1 MTADQRV
8 AALEGLG
15 FTARQARFL
24 AVVALHSGYCL
35 RRQYEAFA
43 GIQYGKNVRHFLD
56 GLVQRRLADRFTG
69 RADRGHIYHLHARAL
84 YRALGDEDNRNRRK
98 GSAAHIAR
106 KLMLLDYVLSRPD
119 VEWFATEA
127 EKVHLFVQ
135 RFGVPREALPRRM
148 VRPSDEATVAHARF
162 FLHKLPIYLS
172 GEPPVAHFVYLI
184 TEAGGEGLAGFLGD
198 HASLLH
204 RLPGWTVVVIG
215 AKHSAGFDACQSAF
229 DAHARHASAGIDRT
243 ADLAWY
249 FATRRMVEQ
258 GDLSQICVRDIG
270 RLRALRQTLAT
281 PRHERLYARWLAT
294 RNLELDSPVAES
306 STTSSGRL
314 VVEPLPFA
322 YEQFGSLPGVA

>member
-8 AALEGLG
+8 TALEGLG
-15 FTARQARFL
+15 FTTRQSRFL
-24 AVVALHSGYCL
+24 AAVALNSGYCL

-43 GIQYGKNVRHFLD
+43 GIQYGKNVRQFLD
-56 GLVQRRLADRFTG
+56 GLVERRLADRFTG
-69 RADRGHIYHLHARAL
+69 RADRGHVYHLHARAL

-135 RFGVPREALPRRM
+135 RFGVPPEALPRRM
-148 VRPSDEATVAHARF
+148 VRPSDEATAAHARF
-162 FLHKLPIYLS
+162 FLHKLPIYVS
-172 GEPPVAHFVYLI
+172 GEPPVVHFVYLA
-184 TEAGGEGLAGFLGD
+184 TEAGGEGLMGFLDD

-204 RLPGWTVVVIG
+204 RLRGWTVVVIG
-215 AKHSAGFDACQSAF
+215 VKHSAGFDACRSAF
-229 DAHARHASAGIDRT
+229 DAYVKRDPERERI

-249 FATRRMVEQ
+249 FAKRRIVEQ
-258 GDLSQICVRDIG
+258 GDLSQISVQDIG
-270 RLRALRQTLAT
+270 RLRALRQALAT
-281 PRHERLYARWLAT
+281 PRHEGLYASWLAT
-294 RNLELDSPVAES
+294 GNLEVESAVDGS
-306 STTSSGRL
+306 STTPSGRL

>member
-1 MTADQRV
+1 MTTDQRV

-15 FTARQARFL
+15 FTARQSRFL
-24 AVVALHSGYCL
+24 ATVALHSGYCL

-56 GLVQRRLADRFTG
+56 GLVERRLADRFTG
-69 RADRGHIYHLHARAL
+69 RADRGHVYHLHARAL

-98 GSAAHIAR
+98 GSAAQIAR

-135 RFGVPREALPRRM
+135 RFGVPLEALPRRM
-148 VRPSDEATVAHARF
+148 VRPSPDATVAHARYF
-162 FLHKLPIYLS
+162 VHKLPMYLS
-172 GEPPVAHFVYLI
+172 GEPPVVHFVYLV
-184 TEAGGEGLAGFLGD
+184 TDTGGEGLLGFLDD
-198 HASLLH
+198 HACLLH
-204 RLPGWTVVVIG
+204 RLRGWTVVVIG
-215 AKHSAGFDACQSAF
+215 VKHSAGFDACRSAF
-229 DAHARHASAGIDRT
+229 DAYVTRDPERERV

-249 FATRRMVEQ
+249 FAKRRIVEQ
-258 GDLSQICVRDIG
+258 GDLSQISVQDIG

-281 PRHERLYARWLAT
+281 PRHERLYASWIST
-294 RNLELDSPVAES
+294 GNLEIDSPVDES
-306 STTSSGRL
+306 STMSSGRL